1 MKENAKKYLKELID
15 DISIEANTIEYTLSD
30 IQKSLSKIR
39 KFYNKVVKN
48 L

>member
-1 MKENAKKYLKELID
+1 MKENAKKYLEELII
-15 DISIEANTIEYTLSD
+15 DISIEANTIEDALND